1 MRRIDEASE
10 FARSQIDDA
19 MASRIWPSARRSAV
33 SAAMQIAL
41 GAVRLSVPH
50 RSKEADAEH
59 ENRVGDAVYAWA
71 VQGPRE
77 VIAMMAQRAVA

>member
-1 MRRIDEASE
+1 
-10 FARSQIDDA
+10 
-19 MASRIWPSARRSAV
+19 
-33 SAAMQIAL
+33 MQIAL